1 MNNYGGNQYQKGNNS
16 AQNTQ
21 YFLAQQ
27 KQHNGKVCKAQ
38 ESSYDRVNMS
48 KPFPL
53 AMASQGDS
61 LQILKLKGSEGT
73 THRLIAMGFVP
84 GSKIKLINIIGGSV
98 IVGIGDN
105 RIGLG
110 IGMAQK
116 IMCIKEVN

>member
-1 MNNYGGNQYQKGNNS
+1 MNNYDGNQYQKGNNS

-21 YFLAQQ
+21 YFLAQED
-27 KQHNGKVCKAQ
+27 GKVRKAQ

-53 AMASQGDS
+53 AMASQGES
-61 LQILKLKGSEGT
+61 LQILQLKGSEGT
-73 THRLIAMGFVP
+73 VHRLIAMGFVP
-84 GSKIKLINIIGGSV
+84 GSKIKLINIIGSSV
-98 IVGIGDN
+98 IVAIGDN

-110 IGMAQK
+110 VGMAQK